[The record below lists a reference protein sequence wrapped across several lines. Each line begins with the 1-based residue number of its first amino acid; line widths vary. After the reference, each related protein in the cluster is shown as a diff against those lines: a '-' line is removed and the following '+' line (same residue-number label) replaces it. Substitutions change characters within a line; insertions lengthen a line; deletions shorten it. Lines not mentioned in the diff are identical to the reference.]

1 MNNLILTGFIT
12 AYSGLKEAMSD
23 NYGKYNYMDLEL
35 RTDEATP
42 QTPIIH
48 LTGALA
54 VQLSTCQLTPQTMLR
69 IHFRIFSHD
78 YATHDGEQRKYNDLT
93 VWKIDVL
100 DAEEK
105 VIFTCRK

>member
-12 AYSGLKEAMSD
+12 AYSGLKEAVSD
-23 NYGKYNYMDLEL
+23 NYG
-35 RTDEATP
+35 
-42 QTPIIH
+42 
-48 LTGALA
+48 
-54 VQLSTCQLTPQTMLR
+54 
-69 IHFRIFSHD
+69 
-78 YATHDGEQRKYNDLT
+78 KYNDLT